1 LFGLSAQRLN
11 WIRESS
17 MRASCLAFAQIG
29 RPWIVAGT
37 VRAQLV
43 VGAADQNT
51 QLCDTRPRMRR
62 LLIVLAVALTSVAS
76 TLGQTDQPIAE
87 LLKIHQY
94 DLAAEGKALLE
105 KEARAASFFLIGG
118 LHGDKETPALV
129 DSLWPTVGY
138 QYLAAEMSPW
148 AASRLKVPHMRGSD
162 IEEPQPHSLIRALA
176 EANPQNQSLQS
187 MLEVTKDGYK
197 RPQATQLLALARSM
211 GNVKDSTPGGISLRE
226 QVIRTLEVEAE
237 RANRQGNDRLA
248 ASVRRETVMKEFFLA
263 HYRAAGGKPKV
274 MTVFGQNHL
283 HRGIDRRGVST
294 LGNFIAELANAE
306 GVRSFHVVLFAAGG
320 KINFFG
326 LQDIDQRKD
335 DPTFGVFASA
345 ARYPATLFDLRPI
358 RRALH
363 QIPYGKLSASDSGL
377 LYWADT
383 YDAIVCYRE
392 VTPAD
397 R

>member
-1 LFGLSAQRLN
+1 
-11 WIRESS
+11 
-17 MRASCLAFAQIG
+17 
-29 RPWIVAGT
+29 
-37 VRAQLV
+37 
-43 VGAADQNT
+43 
-51 QLCDTRPRMRR
+51 MRR
-62 LLIVLAVALTSVAS
+62 LLIVLAVALTSVGAA
-76 TLGQTDQPIAE
+76 LGQTDQPIAD

-148 AASRLKVPHMRGSD
+148 AASRLKVSHMRGSD
-162 IEEPQPHSLIRALA
+162 IEEPQPHSLIRELA
-176 EANPQNQSLQS
+176 QVNPKNRELQS
-187 MLEVTKDGYK
+187 MVELTKDGYK
-197 RPQATQLLALARSM
+197 RPLAPKLFKLAASM
-211 GNVKDSTPGGISLRE
+211 GEVKDTAPGGISLRE
-226 QVIRTLEVEAE
+226 QVMRTLEVEVE

-248 ASVRRETVMKEFFLA
+248 ASVRRETVMKQFFLS
-263 HYRAAGGKPKV
+263 HYRTAGGKPKV
-274 MTVFGQNHL
+274 IAVFGQNHL

-294 LGNFIAELANAE
+294 LGNFIAELATAE
-306 GVRSFHVVLFAAGG
+306 GVQSFHVVLFAAGG

-335 DPTFGVFASA
+335 DPTFAVFASA
-345 ARYPATLFDLRPI
+345 ARYPATVFDLRPI

-363 QIPYGKLSASDSGL
+363 QIAPEKLSASDAGL
-377 LYWADT
+377 LYWADS

-392 VTPAD
+392 VTPAGQ
-397 R
+397 

>member
-1 LFGLSAQRLN
+1 
-11 WIRESS
+11 
-17 MRASCLAFAQIG
+17 MRM
-29 RPWIVAGT
+29 P
-37 VRAQLV
+37 
-43 VGAADQNT
+43 
-51 QLCDTRPRMRR
+51 
-62 LLIVLAVALTSVAS
+62 LIVLAVAF
-76 TLGQTDQPIAE
+76 TLPTAAVSQTDRPVSE
-87 LLKIHQY
+87 LLRIHQY

-105 KEARAASFFLIGG
+105 KEARTASFFVIGG
-118 LHGDKETPALV
+118 LHGDKETPAFV
-129 DSLWPTVGY
+129 DSLWPTIGY

-148 AASRLKVPHMRGSD
+148 AASRLKIPHMRGSD
-162 IEEPQPHSLIRALA
+162 IEEPQPHLLIRALA
-176 EANPQNQSLQS
+176 EANPQDRSLQS

-197 RPQATQLLALARSM
+197 RPQATQLLTLARSM
-211 GNVKDSTPGGISLRE
+211 GDVKDSTPGGISLRQ

-274 MTVFGQNHL
+274 MVVFGQNHM

-294 LGNFIAELANAE
+294 LGNFIAELATAE
-306 GVRSFHVVLFAAGG
+306 GVQSFHVVLFAAGG
-320 KINFFG
+320 RINFFG

-363 QIPYGKLSASDSGL
+363 QIGPEKLSASDSGL
-377 LYWADT
+377 LYWADS

>member
-1 LFGLSAQRLN
+1 
-11 WIRESS
+11 
-17 MRASCLAFAQIG
+17 
-29 RPWIVAGT
+29 
-37 VRAQLV
+37 
-43 VGAADQNT
+43 
-51 QLCDTRPRMRR
+51 
-62 LLIVLAVALTSVAS
+62 
-76 TLGQTDQPIAE
+76 
-87 LLKIHQY
+87 
-94 DLAAEGKALLE
+94 
-105 KEARAASFFLIGG
+105 
-118 LHGDKETPALV
+118 
-129 DSLWPTVGY
+129 
-138 QYLAAEMSPW
+138 MSPW
-148 AASRLKVPHMRGSD
+148 AASRLKVPHIRGSD

-176 EANPQNQSLQS
+176 EANPQNRALQS
-187 MLEVTKDGYK
+187 MVALTKDGYK
-197 RPQATQLLALARSM
+197 RPLGPQLLQLAA
-211 GNVKDSTPGGISLRE
+211 GIGDVKDTSPGGISLRE
-226 QVIRTLEVEAE
+226 QVVRTLEVEAE

-294 LGNFIAELANAE
+294 LGNFIAEWAIAE

-335 DPTFGVFASA
+335 EPAFAVFASA
-345 ARYPATLFDLRPI
+345 ARYPATLYDLRPLK
-358 RRALH
+358 RALH
-363 QIPYGKLSASDSGL
+363 QIAPEQLSASDSGL
-377 LYWADT
+377 LYWADA

>member
-1 LFGLSAQRLN
+1 
-11 WIRESS
+11 
-17 MRASCLAFAQIG
+17 
-29 RPWIVAGT
+29 
-37 VRAQLV
+37 
-43 VGAADQNT
+43 
-51 QLCDTRPRMRR
+51 MRR
-62 LLIVLAVALTSVAS
+62 LLIVLAVALASVGAA
-76 TLGQTDQPIAE
+76 LDQIDQPIAE

-162 IEEPQPHSLIRALA
+162 IEELQPHLLIRALA
-176 EANPQNQSLQS
+176 EANPQNQPLQS

-211 GNVKDSTPGGISLRE
+211 GTVKDSTPGGISLRQ
-226 QVIRTLEVEAE
+226 QVIATLDVEVE

-248 ASVRRETVMKEFFLA
+248 ASVRREKVMKEFFLD

-274 MTVFGQNHL
+274 MAVFGQNHL

-294 LGNFIAELANAE
+294 LGNFIAELAIAE
-306 GVRSFHVVLFAAGG
+306 GVESFHVVLFAAGG

-335 DPTFGVFASA
+335 DPTFGVIASA

-363 QIPYGKLSASDSGL
+363 KIPPEKLSASDAGL
-377 LYWADT
+377 LYWADS

-392 VTPAD
+392 VTPAG

>member
-1 LFGLSAQRLN
+1 
-11 WIRESS
+11 
-17 MRASCLAFAQIG
+17 
-29 RPWIVAGT
+29 
-37 VRAQLV
+37 
-43 VGAADQNT
+43 
-51 QLCDTRPRMRR
+51 MRR
-62 LLIVLAVALTSVAS
+62 LLILLTVALTSVGA
-76 TLGQTDQPIAE
+76 TLGHTDQPIAE
-87 LLKIHQY
+87 LLEVHQH

-105 KEARAASFFLIGG
+105 REARAASFFLIGG
-118 LHGDKETPALV
+118 LHGDRETPALV

-148 AASRLKVPHMRGSD
+148 AASRLKVPHIRGSD
-162 IEEPQPHSLIRALA
+162 IEEPQPDSLIRALA
-176 EANPQNQSLQS
+176 EANPQNPSLQS

-197 RPQATQLLALARSM
+197 RPKATQLLDLARSM
-211 GNVKDSTPGGISLRE
+211 GAVKDSTPGGISLRH
-226 QVIRTLEVEAE
+226 QVIRTLEVEVE

-263 HYRAAGGKPKV
+263 HYRAAGGTPKV
-274 MTVFGQNHL
+274 MAVFGQNHL

-294 LGNFIAELANAE
+294 LGNFIAELASAE
-306 GVRSFHVVLFAAGG
+306 GVQSFHVVLFAAGG

-335 DPTFGVFASA
+335 DPALGVFASA

-363 QIPYGKLSASDSGL
+363 QIAPDKLSASDTGVL
-377 LYWADT
+377 FWADS

-392 VTPAD
+392 VTPAG